1 MLQVLSVLHSNQV
14 QRRGVGNLTVISTM
28 YYFSEPLVE
37 SIPQLFVMFFIISN
51 NINGDTIAFDD
62 FFWFSFVSSLF
73 SSAFAL
79 AKLLKVGPCQVM
91 PRDKFG
97 ITFLLIFF
105 CNTFGLMG
113 RGFILHTWYAY
124 TDTKGFGTFYGPMI
138 YTITS
143 ILPPMIFVSKLPID
157 YFLSLFS
164 LKKLPKLQQFINL
177 AMNQGFKKALQTAKD
192 YPSILLLPAF
202 SIWTYGSIEKG
213 SCQNCQS
220 SQKIGL
226 SFSNSCLNG
235 LYTLCVSVTAA
246 ITHISFYGLELFN
259 RNLRNLTFSA
269 EKVDELS
276 MILVIPVNVAS
287 IILMSVV
294 ACMDT
299 CSCCS
304 CSCCCDCLLPMT
316 ERTANTFGL
325 PEEAPTEIPLVETNP
340 PASPN
345 NETTTPLLI
354 PLNATIHMH

>member
-1 MLQVLSVLHSNQV
+1 MLSC
-14 QRRGVGNLTVISTM
+14 
-28 YYFSEPLVE
+28 F
-37 SIPQLFVMFFIISN
+37 
-51 NINGDTIAFDD
+51 
-62 FFWFSFVSSLF
+62 
-73 SSAFAL
+73 
-79 AKLLKVGPCQVM
+79 
-91 PRDKFG
+91 
-97 ITFLLIFF
+97 TF
-105 CNTFGLMG
+105 
-113 RGFILHTWYAY
+113 
-124 TDTKGFGTFYGPMI
+124 
-138 YTITS
+138 
-143 ILPPMIFVSKLPID
+143 
-157 YFLSLFS
+157 
-164 LKKLPKLQQFINL
+164 QQFINL
-177 AMNQGFKKALQTAKD
+177 GLNQGFKKALQTAKD

-226 SFSNSCLNG
+226 SFSNSCLNAI
-235 LYTLCVSVTAA
+235 YTLCVSVTAA

-304 CSCCCDCLLPMT
+304 CSCCCDFLLPMT

-325 PEEAPTEIPLVETNP
+325 PEEVTTEIPLVETNP
-340 PASPN
+340 VASPN

-354 PLNATIHMH
+354 PSNATTIDVH